1 MVYIYLWIK
10 KLCSNLSFLLQIKE
24 LPKPSYMNKT
34 LRELK
39 IGTYDNIE
47 TATEDTSIIL
57 ALKKFVE
64 RRVSALPIVD
74 DVGKLVD
81 IYAKFD
87 VIVSLNFFAH
97 TLYTIFLII
106 LLSNINNFFLIEIC

>member
-1 MVYIYLWIK
+1 MSCRVVFFFKTSLS
-10 KLCSNLSFLLQIKE
+10 LALSFQINE

-39 IGTYDNIE
+39 IGTYEDIE
-47 TATEDTSIIL
+47 TASEDTSIIV

-74 DVGKLVD
+74 VEGRLVD

-87 VIVSLNFFAH
+87 VIVSH
-97 TLYTIFLII
+97 
-106 LLSNINNFFLIEIC
+106 SNDS

>member
-1 MVYIYLWIK
+1 MCIEDK
-10 KLCSNLSFLLQIKE
+10 LLQINE
-24 LPKPSYMNKT
+24 LPKPGYMNKT

-39 IGTYDNIE
+39 IGTYEDIE
-47 TATEDTSIIL
+47 TAVEDTSIIL

-74 DVGKLVD
+74 GEGRLVD

-87 VIVSLNFFAH
+87 VIVRIHGVMGYKRLNK
-97 TLYTIFLII
+97 I
-106 LLSNINNFFLIEIC
+106 LSHYRIWQPKKPTMIWMLR